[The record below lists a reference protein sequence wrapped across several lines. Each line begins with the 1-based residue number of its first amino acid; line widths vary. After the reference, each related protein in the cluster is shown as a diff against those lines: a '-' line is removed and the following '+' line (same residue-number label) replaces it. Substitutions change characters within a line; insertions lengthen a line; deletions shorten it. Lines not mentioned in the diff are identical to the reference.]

1 MINMQS
7 ANPFMMQEN
16 RLPILRTEEEKP
28 FVAKDDAFASLR
40 SLNAGDWGWFFG
52 GLTIGTFV
60 TLATT
65 GLASAFDPCVG
76 KLA

>member
-7 ANPFMMQEN
+7 ANYFILQEN
-16 RLPILRTEEEKP
+16 KLPILRTEEKKP
-28 FVAKDDAFASLR
+28 FVAEENTSTSWK
-40 SLNAGDWGWFFG
+40 SLNAADWGWFFG

-65 GLASAFDPCVG
+65 GLASAFDPCVV